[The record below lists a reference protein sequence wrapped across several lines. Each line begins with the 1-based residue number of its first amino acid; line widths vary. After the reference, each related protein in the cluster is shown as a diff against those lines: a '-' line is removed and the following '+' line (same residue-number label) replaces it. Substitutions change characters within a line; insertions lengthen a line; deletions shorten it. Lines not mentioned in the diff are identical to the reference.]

1 MPVISMF
8 YEIIIRLYF
17 YDKGKHSVA
26 HINAEYGEFE
36 VSFEIRTGEI
46 LSSSITNKKIKLVQ
60 AWMEIHQEKL
70 IADWNLAS
78 KGDDVFEMKPL
89 R

>member
-1 MPVISMF
+1 MPLMSMF
-8 YEIIIRLYF
+8 YGIIIRLYF

-26 HINAEYGEFE
+26 HINAECGEFE
-36 VSFEIRTGEI
+36 VSFEIGTGEI
-46 LSSSITNKKIKLVQ
+46 LSRSMPNKKIKLLQ

-78 KGDDVFEMKPL
+78 KGDDVFKMKPL

>member
-17 YDKGKHSVA
+17 YDKDKHSVT

-36 VSFEIRTGEI
+36 VSFEIKTGEI
-46 LSSSITNKKIKLVQ
+46 LSGLIPNKKIKLVQ

-78 KGDDVFEMKPL
+78 KGDDVFKMKPL

>member
-1 MPVISMF
+1 MLVISMF

-17 YDKGKHSVA
+17 YDKDKHSVT

-36 VSFEIRTGEI
+36 ASFEIETGEI
-46 LSSSITNKKIKLVQ
+46 LSGLIPNKKIKLVQ

-78 KGDDVFEMKPL
+78 KGDDVFKMKPL

>member
-17 YDKGKHSVA
+17 YDKDKRSVT

-36 VSFEIRTGEI
+36 ASFEIETGEI
-46 LSSSITNKKIKLVQ
+46 LSGLIPNKKIKLVQ

-78 KGDDVFEMKPL
+78 KGDDVFKIKPL